1 MALLDKLS
9 AAAKSAGDM
18 ANAAIKTAGDK
29 ANLAIEQGKLK
40 AEIRRHNQS
49 IEEFKNQIGDLLWT
63 RYQQGEAVDPQVT
76 ALCDSI
82 QAAAQAIQALQEK
95 LEELKLPETPA
106 PERHCP
112 QCGAVIAEDARFCNS
127 CGAKL

>member
-9 AAAKSAGDM
+9 AAAKTAGEK

-40 AEIRRHNQS
+40 AEIRRYNQS

-82 QAAAQAIQALQEK
+82 QAATQEIQTL
-95 LEELKLPETPA
+95 
-106 PERHCP
+106 
-112 QCGAVIAEDARFCNS
+112 
-127 CGAKL
+127 

>member
-9 AAAKSAGDM
+9 AAAKTAGEK

-29 ANLAIEQGKLK
+29 ANLAIEQSKLK
-40 AEIRRHNQS
+40 AEIRRYNQS

-82 QAAAQAIQALQEK
+82 QAATQEIQTLQEK
-95 LEELKLPETPA
+95 LEELKLPDTPA
-106 PERHCP
+106 QDRHCP